1 MLVLSGNIT
10 RTAYSTA
17 SYCFSSQEGVRPC
30 YFIAVYLLVL
40 AAGPHLPWIVTTP
53 FVRVLVAH
61 HLHLCFDAIVLKILI
76 FSTPH
81 VFRTASVARIVS
93 AERD

>member
-1 MLVLSGNIT
+1 MAARKI
-10 RTAYSTA
+10 ST
-17 SYCFSSQEGVRPC
+17 FG
-30 YFIAVYLLVL
+30 FL
-40 AAGPHLPWIVTTP
+40 AHTSCSP
-53 FVRVLVAH
+53 
-61 HLHLCFDAIVLKILI
+61 CFDAIVLTILI